1 MGACC
6 SQYENDMKRTAQ
18 KYLDQI
24 EDLYSG
30 CEGINSYDIFSQ
42 KHFFYEAELPG
53 QVNWK
58 DTVPFI
64 PPITK
69 GKVIKVYDGD
79 TITIACR
86 LPFEGTNEDPIYRFN
101 VRLLGINCPEMKG
114 KNREEKNAAIFVQQ
128 TLENLIL
135 HKYVEL
141 KNISLEKYGRL
152 LANVEYRDSRK
163 TINLSRWLVV
173 NRYATPY
180 DGGTKK
186 VPKHWK
192 KYMRTGNFN

>member
-24 EDLYSG
+24 EELYSG
-30 CEGINSYDIFSQ
+30 CEGINYYHIFLQ
-42 KHFFYEAELPG
+42 KHFFNEAELPG

-58 DTVPFI
+58 DTIPFI

-86 LPFEGTNEDPIYRFN
+86 LPFEATDGDPIYR
-101 VRLLGINCPEMKG
+101 LM
-114 KNREEKNAAIFVQQ
+114 
-128 TLENLIL
+128 
-135 HKYVEL
+135 
-141 KNISLEKYGRL
+141 
-152 LANVEYRDSRK
+152 
-163 TINLSRWLVV
+163 
-173 NRYATPY
+173 
-180 DGGTKK
+180 
-186 VPKHWK
+186 
-192 KYMRTGNFN
+192 